1 MNVFLPTCVY
11 VHPMHA
17 DALRDQ
23 KRVSSYL
30 ELELWMVVDHY
41 MCNGNKPRVCCK
53 GNKCS

>member
-30 ELELWMVVDHY
+30 ELELWMLVHGHVGTR
-41 MCNGNKPRVCCK
+41 N
-53 GNKCS
+53 